1 MWRKKGGSERKAE
14 SGEKGENGGEELSP
28 DLSTLWKNKEDVF
41 DKGLKNR
48 KACDIMEP

>member
-1 MWRKKGGSERKAE
+1 MWRKKGGPERKAE
-14 SGEKGENGGEELSP
+14 SGEKGENGREELSP

-48 KACDIMEP
+48 TACDIMEP